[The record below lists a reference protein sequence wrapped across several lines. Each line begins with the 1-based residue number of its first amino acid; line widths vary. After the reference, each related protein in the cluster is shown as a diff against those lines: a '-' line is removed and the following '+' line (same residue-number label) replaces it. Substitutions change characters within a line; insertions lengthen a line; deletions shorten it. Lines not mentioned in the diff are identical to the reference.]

1 MSEKTDFN
9 RIFEENNCCIKG
21 DISGIQDFIFNVK
34 SKSAARVLRARS
46 FHVYALAEIALELFR
61 EKLGANNVHVMYNGG
76 GNFYF
81 FSKDVSDATF
91 ETIRAEID
99 SAFAKEDLQL
109 VVSKVAYEKDSDF
122 GIIWKKINLQSARD
136 KMRRFWSTPEVF
148 DKIRAFDPRQK
159 ETDLT
164 DDYRNFASKL
174 GRDKITGFV
183 IGPGQGNK
191 KVSATHINLLGKSFT
206 LTGQNNLLL
215 GNIIAQVPTYGDH
228 LSEGYKLVL
237 DNMISSDGDEDDEKL
252 SPGDVLTF
260 GALGAFAKYRTGTD
274 KLGVLKLDVDSLG
287 NKFNSLQNAS
297 EAHSLSSLL
306 NSFFTV
312 ELTKI
317 WQKSFV
323 TLIDQGKGK
332 PAEKHEA
339 KFSDNVSVIFAGGD
353 DCMAVGA
360 WDAIFEFTK
369 AVKTEFDVQITAKY
383 PEITFSAGL
392 IMLDSKFPVVRFA
405 DMADTAMAE
414 AKKVK
419 KDKKGG
425 EKKTSYV
432 SFLNEVLT
440 WEEFVKCSSVA
451 DKVRKLIIEK
461 DEPRS
466 VLERIARSAIG
477 FSKIQDK
484 AMEGTLR
491 NRQVWKLFYYI
502 RQSKNREEI
511 MSEIINDYEK
521 SLLATITNKNM
532 TNPRVFPLAAR
543 WAEFLTRKKQ
553 NNER

>member
-1 MSEKTDFN
+1 MSKKKDFN
-9 RIFEENNCCIKG
+9 QIFEDNNCCIKG

-81 FSKDVSDATF
+81 FSNDVKDSDF
-91 ETIRAEID
+91 EAIRAEID
-99 SAFAKEDLQL
+99 SAFSKEDLQL
-109 VVSKVAYEKDSDF
+109 VVSKVEYKKGDSF
-122 GIIWKKINLQSARD
+122 GITWKRINLQSARD

-159 ETDLT
+159 EVDLT
-164 DDYRNFASKL
+164 DDYRNFASQL
-174 GRDKITGFV
+174 GREKITGFIV
-183 IGPGQGNK
+183 SSEQGNK

-206 LTGQNNLLL
+206 LSSQNDLLL
-215 GNIIAQVPTYGDH
+215 GNIIAQVPTHSKY
-228 LSEGYKLVL
+228 LAEGYKLVL
-237 DNMISSDGDEDDEKL
+237 ENMASSEGEDDEKL
-252 SPGDVLTF
+252 KPGDVLTF

-274 KLGVLKLDVDSLG
+274 KLGVLKLDIDSLG

-297 EAHSLSSLL
+297 EAHALSSLL

-317 WQKSFV
+317 WQKSFT
-323 TLIDQGKGK
+323 TLIDQGKGN
-332 PAEKHEA
+332 PSEKHEA
-339 KFSDNVSVIFAGGD
+339 KFSDNISVIFAGGD

-369 AVKTEFDVQITAKY
+369 SIKREFDTQITAKH

-405 DMADTAMAE
+405 DMADAAMAD
-414 AKKVK
+414 AKKEK
-419 KDKKGG
+419 KNRKNRK
-425 EKKTSYV
+425 EKTSYV

-440 WEEFVKCSSVA
+440 WEEFIKCSSVA
-451 DKVRKLIIEK
+451 DKVRQLIIEK

-532 TNPRVFPLAAR
+532 TNPQVFPLAAR